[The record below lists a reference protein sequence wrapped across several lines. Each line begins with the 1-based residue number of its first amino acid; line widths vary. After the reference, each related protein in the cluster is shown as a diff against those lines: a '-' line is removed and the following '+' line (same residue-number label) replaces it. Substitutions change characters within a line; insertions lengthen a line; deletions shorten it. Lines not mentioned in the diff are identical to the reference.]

1 VSAAED
7 AFAGTSY
14 RVVRPLGRGG
24 MGEVFLVEHR
34 EMGRELVAKLL
45 HQRFS
50 GDAQMLDRVRVEAH
64 SLARLEQ
71 PNVVQVTDFDNT
83 RDGRPFIVMEYLLG
97 RTVKDELKLRGA
109 FSLLDTLD
117 FVHQALSGLAAAH
130 ALGVVHRDVKP
141 ENLFLSE
148 EGDGTI
154 TLKLLDFGIARV
166 IRGFSPHGPAPL
178 ALPTETGAVIGTLRY
193 LSPEAALGKHVDQR
207 ADLYSLALVFYEM
220 LAGVGPFE
228 HLKHDFL
235 TAHTVED
242 PKRPSHF
249 SKGPI
254 PAEVEEVV
262 LKALRKNPD
271 ERYQTAEEFQAELER
286 LWGLVNK
293 SQALATTVFA
303 PHDVALFRTTGGLRR
318 QAGASRAEVSSA
330 AVLPGEQPTAPFVAS
345 GEVPNATFGATH
357 AELGRR
363 RPALIIASV
372 IVALVTAV
380 ALTGIIIALASRFL
394 R

>member
-1 VSAAED
+1 
-7 AFAGTSY
+7 
-14 RVVRPLGRGG
+14 
-24 MGEVFLVEHR
+24 
-34 EMGRELVAKLL
+34 
-45 HQRFS
+45 
-50 GDAQMLDRVRVEAH
+50 
-64 SLARLEQ
+64 
-71 PNVVQVTDFDNT
+71 
-83 RDGRPFIVMEYLLG
+83 MEYLLG
-97 RTVKDELKLRGA
+97 RTVKDELKLHGA

-130 ALGVVHRDVKP
+130 ALGIVHRDVKP

-166 IRGFSPHGPAPL
+166 IRGFSPQGPAPL

-242 PKRPSHF
+242 PKRPSHLAK
-249 SKGPI
+249 SPI

-271 ERYQTAEEFQAELER
+271 ERYQTAEEFQAALER
-286 LWGLVNK
+286 LWGLVNN

-303 PHDVALFRTTGGLRR
+303 PHDGALFRTTGELRR
-318 QAGASRAEVSSA
+318 QTGASKAEVA
-330 AVLPGEQPTAPFVAS
+330 VQLVLPREQPTAPFISSTQVATATSS
-345 GEVPNATFGATH
+345 GTQT
-357 AELGRR
+357 ELGRK
-363 RPALIIASV
+363 RPALMVASV
-372 IVALVTAV
+372 IVAVVTAV
-380 ALTGIIIALASRFL
+380 ALTGVIIALASRFL